1 MMVMLRQE
9 LATLCCFLLLGILSI
24 YGELFSPPNLDNW
37 QSFLVLVI
45 IFLIMLWCA
54 FNVVRHAES
63 LAMILGEPYGTLI
76 LTLSVI
82 LIEVALIS
90 SVMLT
95 GADSPTLARDTMFS
109 VIMIILNGLVGI
121 SLLLG
126 GWRHKMQSYNVQGAN
141 AYLSVLIPLAVLGLV
156 MPSYTQSSVG
166 GTLSPLLAVFLTFAA
181 IVLYGVFLAIQTKT
195 HSDIFQPPKHKI
207 KFKRVE
213 IDEDGEH
220 QLSVRTL
227 SYHVFML
234 VTAILPIVFL
244 SKKLAVY
251 IDHVIALSQAPVEL
265 GGFLIAAIILTPE
278 GLSAVKAALANKLQ
292 RSVNICLGS
301 ALATIGLTI
310 PAVLCVSWI
319 TTLPVELGLAPL
331 ESMLLALTLM
341 VSVVTFVSRRTNI
354 LQGVVHLTLFIAY
367 IVLIF
372 DAV

>member
-1 MMVMLRQE
+1 MRIIRQE
-9 LATLCCFLLLGILSI
+9 LATICCFLILVVFISLKDGLSPQNLG
-24 YGELFSPPNLDNW
+24 NT
-37 QSFLVLVI
+37 QSFFVLI
-45 IFLIMLWCA
+45 IVFLIMLWCA

-63 LAMILGEPYGTLI
+63 LAVILGEPYGTLI

-109 VIMIILNGLVGI
+109 VLMIILNGLVGI

-141 AYLSVLIPLAVLGLV
+141 AYLSVLIPLAILGLV
-156 MPSYTQSSVG
+156 MPSFTNSTLG
-166 GTLSPLLAVFLTFAA
+166 GTLSPLLAISLGIAA
-181 IVLYGVFLAIQTKT
+181 TVLYGVFLVIQTTT
-195 HSDIFQPPKHKI
+195 HSDIFQPPKHKRPHAI
-207 KFKRVE
+207 SAKLNTHKLKVK
-213 IDEDGEH
+213 
-220 QLSVRTL
+220 TL
-227 SYHVFML
+227 SYHVVML
-234 VTAILPIVFL
+234 IAAILAIVFL
-244 SKKLAVY
+244 SKILAVY
-251 IDHVIALSQAPVEL
+251 IDHVIALSHAPVEL

-278 GLSAVKAALANKLQ
+278 GLSAVNAALANKLQ

-331 ESMLLALTLM
+331 ESMLLVLTLM

-354 LQGVVHLTLFIAY
+354 MQGVVHLTLFAAY

-372 DAV
+372 DSV

>member
-1 MMVMLRQE
+1 MKIIRQE
-9 LATLCCFLLLGILSI
+9 LATVCCFLLLIVLLFLKDSLSPERL
-24 YGELFSPPNLDNW
+24 GNN
-37 QSFLVLVI
+37 QSVVVLLAV
-45 IFLIMLWCA
+45 FFIMLWCA

-63 LAMILGEPYGTLI
+63 LAVILGEPYGTLI

-109 VIMIILNGLVGI
+109 VVMIILNGLVGI

-141 AYLSVLIPLAVLGLV
+141 VYLSVLIPLAVLGLV
-156 MPSYTQSSVG
+156 MPSYTDSTLG
-166 GTLSPLLAVFLTFAA
+166 GTLSPLLAIFLGVAA
-181 IVLYGVFLAIQTKT
+181 TVLYGVFLAIQTTT
-195 HSDIFQPPKHKI
+195 HSDIFQPPEN
-207 KFKRVE
+207 KRKQVTSTE
-213 IDEDGEH
+213 NHEH
-220 QLSVRTL
+220 NLIVKTL
-227 SYHVFML
+227 SYHIIML
-234 VTAILPIVFL
+234 IAAILVIVFL

-251 IDHVIALSQAPVEL
+251 IDHVIALTHAPVEL

-278 GLSAVKAALANKLQ
+278 GLSAVNSALANKLQ

-319 TTLPVELGLAPL
+319 TALPVELGLAPL
-331 ESMLLALTLM
+331 ESMLLALTLV

-354 LQGVVHLTLFIAY
+354 MQGIVHLTLFAAY

-372 DAV
+372 DSV